1 MKAKLQDL
9 VEAHS
14 GVPKPA
20 AFTYSGGQIGALLQ
34 SRKYTGKTYQAPES
48 HMVSLL
54 LLQFGQRVK

>member
-14 GVPKPA
+14 DVPKPA

-34 SRKYTGKTYQAPES
+34 SRKNTGKTYQTSES
-48 HMVSLL
+48 HMVPFCCS
-54 LLQFGQRVK
+54 QFGQRAK